1 MTDLALPAASPVT
14 PAHSVLRRFLSLAL
28 IHGVLI
34 AGAIFMLAP
43 FIWMLVTSIKPP
55 AEIFSAEISL
65 WPKQFYGVENF
76 SFAMEKAP
84 LLRFALNGVIL
95 CGGILIVQLLVAIP
109 CAYAIAK
116 LKFRAARLMMVL
128 VMLGLLVPIHATA
141 LPLYVAFDRLAVL
154 NSYTAL
160 VAPFSIS
167 VFAIFLF
174 LQFFRAIPDDLIHA
188 ARLDGMSEIGIVA
201 RVVVPNAWPA
211 ITAFA
216 IFSVVAHWND
226 LFWPLVV
233 VTNQNYAT
241 PPLGLL
247 YFRAAEAGDDY
258 GALMAATLI
267 ITLPLVAAFLVAQKR
282 FVEGITMT
290 GLKG

>member
-1 MTDLALPAASPVT
+1 MNASAFTLGRAVRLSILIFGAVIFLAPYVFMISTAGKAQSDIF
-14 PAHSVLRRFLSLAL
+14 SSSLSLIPQHWSYVQNFAKALTRVSMTQLLFNGVAVCAL
-28 IHGVLI
+28 IFVFQVMI
-34 AGAIFMLAP
+34 
-43 FIWMLVTSIKPP
+43 
-55 AEIFSAEISL
+55 
-65 WPKQFYGVENF
+65 
-76 SFAMEKAP
+76 
-84 LLRFALNGVIL
+84 
-95 CGGILIVQLLVAIP
+95 AIP
-109 CAYAIAK
+109 CAYAMAK

-141 LPLYVAFDRLAVL
+141 LPLYVAFDRMAVL
-154 NSYTAL
+154 NSYFAL
-160 VAPFSIS
+160 VAPFTIS
-167 VFAIFLF
+167 VFGIFLF

-188 ARLDGMSEIGIVA
+188 ARLDGMSELGIIG
-201 RVVVPNAWPA
+201 RVIVPNAWPA

-226 LFWPLVV
+226 LYWPLIVV
-233 VTNQNYAT
+233 SNQTYAT

-267 ITLPLVAAFLVAQKR
+267 ITTPLVAAFLLAQKR

>member
-1 MTDLALPAASPVT
+1 MTQTFNLGRAIRLT
-14 PAHSVLRRFLSLAL
+14 LLSLGAL
-28 IHGVLI
+28 IFL
-34 AGAIFMLAP
+34 APYIFMISTAGKAQ
-43 FIWMLVTSIKPP
+43 S
-55 AEIFSAEISL
+55 EIFTSSL
-65 WPKQFYGVENF
+65 SLIPTQFFYLENF
-76 SFAMEKAP
+76 AKAFGRVSMGQ
-84 LLRFALNGVIL
+84 LLWNGVIV
-95 CGGILIVQLLVAIP
+95 CGLIFVIQVIIAIP
-109 CAYAIAK
+109 CAYAMAK
-116 LKFRAARLMMVL
+116 LKFGAARLLMAL
-128 VMLGLLVPIHATA
+128 VMLGLLVPIHATS
-141 LPLYVAFDRLAVL
+141 LPLYVAFDSAALL

-174 LQFFRAIPDDLIHA
+174 LQFFRAMPDDLIHA
-188 ARLDGMSEIGIVA
+188 ARLDGMSELGIVM
-201 RVVVPNAWPA
+201 RVIVPNAWPA

-226 LFWPLVV
+226 LYWPLIVV
-233 VTNQNYAT
+233 SNQAYAT

-247 YFRAAEAGDDY
+247 FFRAAEAGDDY

-267 ITLPLVAAFLVAQKR
+267 ITLPLVAAFLLAQKR

>member
-1 MTDLALPAASPVT
+1 MNASAFTLARAVRLSILIFGAAIFLAPYVFMIST
-14 PAHSVLRRFLSLAL
+14 AGKAQSDIFSSSLSLIPQHWSYIQNFAKALTRVSMTRLLFNGVAVCAL
-28 IHGVLI
+28 IFGFQVMI
-34 AGAIFMLAP
+34 
-43 FIWMLVTSIKPP
+43 
-55 AEIFSAEISL
+55 
-65 WPKQFYGVENF
+65 
-76 SFAMEKAP
+76 
-84 LLRFALNGVIL
+84 
-95 CGGILIVQLLVAIP
+95 AIP
-109 CAYAIAK
+109 CAYAMAK
-116 LKFRAARLMMVL
+116 LKFRAAKLMMVL

-141 LPLYVAFDRLAVL
+141 LPLYVAFDRMAVL
-154 NSYTAL
+154 NSYFAL
-160 VAPFSIS
+160 VAPFTIS
-167 VFAIFLF
+167 VFGIFLF

-188 ARLDGMSEIGIVA
+188 ARLDGMSELGIIG
-201 RVVVPNAWPA
+201 RVIVPNAWPA

-226 LFWPLVV
+226 LYWPLIVV
-233 VTNQNYAT
+233 SNQAYAT

-267 ITLPLVAAFLVAQKR
+267 ITTPLVAAFLLAQKR

>member
-1 MTDLALPAASPVT
+1 MNAQTFTLGRAIRLIVLSFGALIFLAPYIVMISTAGKAQSDIF
-14 PAHSVLRRFLSLAL
+14 SSSLSLIPQHWSYIANFTKALTRVSMTTLLWNGVVVCAL
-28 IHGVLI
+28 IFVFQVMI
-34 AGAIFMLAP
+34 
-43 FIWMLVTSIKPP
+43 
-55 AEIFSAEISL
+55 
-65 WPKQFYGVENF
+65 
-76 SFAMEKAP
+76 
-84 LLRFALNGVIL
+84 
-95 CGGILIVQLLVAIP
+95 AIP
-109 CAYAIAK
+109 CAYAMAK

-141 LPLYVAFDRLAVL
+141 LPLYVAFDRMTVL
-154 NSYTAL
+154 NSYFAL
-160 VAPFSIS
+160 VAPFTIS
-167 VFAIFLF
+167 VFGIFLF

-188 ARLDGMSEIGIVA
+188 ARLDGMSELAIIG
-201 RVVVPNAWPA
+201 RVIVPNAWPA

-226 LFWPLVV
+226 LYWPLI
-233 VTNQNYAT
+233 VTSNQAYAT

-267 ITLPLVAAFLVAQKR
+267 ITFPLVAAFLLAQKR

>member
-1 MTDLALPAASPVT
+1 MMMTDRFTPGRAVRLALLT
-14 PAHSVLRRFLSLAL
+14 L
-28 IHGVLI
+28 
-34 AGAIFMLAP
+34 GAIVFLAP
-43 FIWMLVTSIKPP
+43 YIFMISTAGKARS
-55 AEIFSAEISL
+55 EIFSSSL
-65 WPKQFYGVENF
+65 NLIPQTWSYAENF
-76 SFAMEKAP
+76 AKAFGRVSMGG
-84 LLRFALNGVIL
+84 LLLNGVIV
-95 CGGILIVQLLVAIP
+95 CGLILVVQVLVAIP
-109 CAYAIAK
+109 CAYAMAK
-116 LKFRAARLMMVL
+116 LSFGAARLMMAL

-141 LPLYVAFDRLAVL
+141 LPLYVAFDRLSVL
-154 NSYTAL
+154 NSYFAL

-174 LQFFRAIPDDLIHA
+174 LQFFRGIPDDLIHA
-188 ARLDGMSEIGIVA
+188 ARLDGMSEAGIVA

-226 LFWPLVV
+226 LFWPLIV
-233 VTNQNYAT
+233 VTNQAYAT

-267 ITLPLVAAFLVAQKR
+267 ITLPLVLAFLLAQKR

>member
-1 MTDLALPAASPVT
+1 MITTS
-14 PAHSVLRRFLSLAL
+14 LSLGRIMRLAVLSLGAL
-28 IHGVLI
+28 IFF
-34 AGAIFMLAP
+34 APYIFMISTAGKAQ
-43 FIWMLVTSIKPP
+43 S
-55 AEIFSAEISL
+55 EIFSSSL
-65 WPKQFYGVENF
+65 SLIPQQWSYIENF
-76 SFAMEKAP
+76 SKALSRVSMWT
-84 LLRFALNGVIL
+84 LLMNGVIV
-95 CGGILIVQLLVAIP
+95 CALIFVVQVVVAIP
-109 CAYAIAK
+109 CAYAMAK
-116 LKFRAARLMMVL
+116 LKFRAARTMMVL
-128 VMLGLLVPIHATA
+128 VMIGLLVPIHATA
-141 LPLYVAFDRLAVL
+141 LPLYVAFDRLSVL
-154 NSYTAL
+154 NSYLAL

-174 LQFFRAIPDDLIHA
+174 LQFFRAIPDDLIQA
-188 ARLDGMSEIGIVA
+188 ARLDGISEGGIVA

-226 LFWPLVV
+226 LFWPLIV
-233 VTNQNYAT
+233 VTNQDYAT

-267 ITLPLVAAFLVAQKR
+267 ITLPLVTAFLLAQKR

>member
-1 MTDLALPAASPVT
+1 MNAQTFTLGRAVRL
-14 PAHSVLRRFLSLAL
+14 SVLIFGAAIFLAPYVFMISTAGKAQSDIFSSSLSLIPQHWSYVQNFTKALARVSMTRLLFNGVAVCAL
-28 IHGVLI
+28 IFVFQVMI
-34 AGAIFMLAP
+34 
-43 FIWMLVTSIKPP
+43 
-55 AEIFSAEISL
+55 
-65 WPKQFYGVENF
+65 
-76 SFAMEKAP
+76 
-84 LLRFALNGVIL
+84 
-95 CGGILIVQLLVAIP
+95 AIP
-109 CAYAIAK
+109 CAYAMAK

-154 NSYTAL
+154 NSYFAL
-160 VAPFSIS
+160 VAPFTIS
-167 VFAIFLF
+167 VFGIFLF

-188 ARLDGMSEIGIVA
+188 ARLDGMSELGIIG
-201 RVVVPNAWPA
+201 RVIVPNAWPA
-211 ITAFA
+211 VTAFA

-226 LFWPLVV
+226 LYWPLIVV
-233 VTNQNYAT
+233 SNQTYAT

-267 ITLPLVAAFLVAQKR
+267 ITTPLVAAFLLAQKR

>member
-1 MTDLALPAASPVT
+1 MMTQTMTFGRLFRLM
-14 PAHSVLRRFLSLAL
+14 LLSLGAL
-28 IHGVLI
+28 IFL
-34 AGAIFMLAP
+34 APYIFMISTAGKGQ
-43 FIWMLVTSIKPP
+43 S
-55 AEIFSAEISL
+55 EIFSSSL
-65 WPKQFYGVENF
+65 SLIPEKWAYVENF
-76 SFAMEKAP
+76 TKAMTRVSMQT
-84 LLRFALNGVIL
+84 LLLNGVIV
-95 CGGILIVQLLVAIP
+95 CGLILVIQVLVAVP
-109 CAYAIAK
+109 CAYAMAK
-116 LKFRAARLMMVL
+116 LKFRAARFMMAL

-141 LPLYVAFDRLAVL
+141 LPLYVAFDRMSIL
-154 NSYTAL
+154 NSYLAL

-174 LQFFRAIPDDLIHA
+174 LQFFRAMPDDLIHA
-188 ARLDGMSEIGIVA
+188 ARLDGMSEGGIVA
-201 RVVVPNAWPA
+201 RVIVPNAWPA
-211 ITAFA
+211 VTAFA

-226 LFWPLVV
+226 LFWPLIV
-233 VTNQNYAT
+233 VTNQTYAT

-267 ITLPLVAAFLVAQKR
+267 ITLPLVVAFLLAQRR

>member
-1 MTDLALPAASPVT
+1 MTNDALSLGRILRL
-14 PAHSVLRRFLSLAL
+14 SVLTIGAIVFLAPYIFMISTAGKAQSDIFSSSLSL
-28 IHGVLI
+28 I
-34 AGAIFMLAP
+34 P
-43 FIWMLVTSIKPP
+43 QTW
-55 AEIFSAEISL
+55 
-65 WPKQFYGVENF
+65 FYVENF
-76 SFAMEKAP
+76 SKALSRVSMVS
-84 LLRFALNGVIL
+84 LLLNGVVV
-95 CGGILIVQLLVAIP
+95 CGLILIVQVVVAIP
-109 CAYAIAK
+109 CAYAMAK
-116 LKFRAARLMMVL
+116 LSFRAARLMMAL

-141 LPLYVAFDRLAVL
+141 LPLYVAFDRMSVL
-154 NSYTAL
+154 NSYFAL

-174 LQFFRAIPDDLIHA
+174 LQFFRGIPDDLIHA
-188 ARLDGMSEIGIVA
+188 ARLDGMSETGIVM
-201 RVVVPNAWPA
+201 RVIVPNAWPA
-211 ITAFA
+211 ITAFS

-226 LFWPLVV
+226 LFWPLIV
-233 VTNQNYAT
+233 VTNQAYAT

-267 ITLPLVAAFLVAQKR
+267 ITLPLVLAFLLAQKR

>member
-1 MTDLALPAASPVT
+1 MTTNAPSVARIVRLAV
-14 PAHSVLRRFLSLAL
+14 LSLGSLLFLAPY
-28 IHGVLI
+28 
-34 AGAIFMLAP
+34 IFMVSTAGKAQ
-43 FIWMLVTSIKPP
+43 S
-55 AEIFSAEISL
+55 EIFSSSL
-65 WPKQFYGVENF
+65 SLIPQQWSYVENF
-76 SFAMEKAP
+76 SKALSRVSMST
-84 LLRFALNGVIL
+84 LLFNGVIV
-95 CGGILIVQLLVAIP
+95 CALIFVIQIVVAIP
-109 CAYAIAK
+109 CAYAMAK
-116 LKFRAARLMMVL
+116 LKFRAARTMMVL

-141 LPLYVAFDRLAVL
+141 LPIYVAFDRLSVL

-174 LQFFRAIPDDLIHA
+174 LQFFRAMPDDLIHA
-188 ARLDGMSEIGIVA
+188 ARLDGMSEAGIVA
-201 RVVVPNAWPA
+201 RVIVPNAWPA

-226 LFWPLVV
+226 LFWPLIV
-233 VTNQNYAT
+233 VTNQDYAT

-267 ITLPLVAAFLVAQKR
+267 ITLPLVTAFLLAQKR

>member
-1 MTDLALPAASPVT
+1 MMTDRFAPGRVHPLAHLAHGANVFQDPNNFIIST
-14 PAHSVLRRFLSLAL
+14 PRKAQS
-28 IHGVLI
+28 
-34 AGAIFMLAP
+34 
-43 FIWMLVTSIKPP
+43 
-55 AEIFSAEISL
+55 EIFSSSL
-65 WPKQFYGVENF
+65 NLIPQTWSYPENF
-76 SFAMEKAP
+76 AKAYAR
-84 LLRFALNGVIL
+84 LTMGGLQMNGVIVCAL
-95 CGGILIVQLLVAIP
+95 ILVVQILVAIP
-109 CAYAIAK
+109 CAYAMAK
-116 LKFRAARLMMVL
+116 LSFRAARLMMAL

-141 LPLYVAFDRLAVL
+141 LPLYVAFDRLSVL
-154 NSYTAL
+154 NSYFAL

-174 LQFFRAIPDDLIHA
+174 LQFFRGIPDDLIHA
-188 ARLDGMSEIGIVA
+188 ARLDGMSEAGIVA

-211 ITAFA
+211 ITAFS

-226 LFWPLVV
+226 LFWPLIV

-267 ITLPLVAAFLVAQKR
+267 ITLPLVLAFLLAQKR

>member
-1 MTDLALPAASPVT
+1 MTANLSFGRI
-14 PAHSVLRRFLSLAL
+14 LRFTLLSLGAL
-28 IHGVLI
+28 IFL
-34 AGAIFMLAP
+34 APYIFMISTAGKAQ
-43 FIWMLVTSIKPP
+43 S
-55 AEIFSAEISL
+55 EIFSSSL
-65 WPKQFYGVENF
+65 SLIPEQWSYVENF
-76 SFAMEKAP
+76 TKALSRVSMP
-84 LLRFALNGVIL
+84 TLLMNGVIV
-95 CGGILIVQLLVAIP
+95 CAMIFVVQIVVAIP
-109 CAYAIAK
+109 CAYAMAK

-188 ARLDGMSEIGIVA
+188 ARLDGMSETGIVA

-233 VTNQNYAT
+233 VTNQHYAT

-267 ITLPLVAAFLVAQKR
+267 ITFPLVAAFLVAQKR

>member
-1 MTDLALPAASPVT
+1 MNATTFPV
-14 PAHSVLRRFLSLAL
+14 ARIIRLSILSLGAL
-28 IHGVLI
+28 VFLAPYIFMISTAGKAQSDIFTSSLSLVPQQWFYVQNFTKALLRVSMGNLLFNGVVVCVLI
-34 AGAIFMLAP
+34 LVIQVAI
-43 FIWMLVTSIKPP
+43 
-55 AEIFSAEISL
+55 
-65 WPKQFYGVENF
+65 
-76 SFAMEKAP
+76 
-84 LLRFALNGVIL
+84 
-95 CGGILIVQLLVAIP
+95 AIP
-109 CAYAIAK
+109 CAYAMAK
-116 LKFRAARLMMVL
+116 LKFRAARAMMML

-141 LPLYVAFDRLAVL
+141 LPLYVAFDKVAGL
-154 NSYTAL
+154 NSYFAL
-160 VAPFSIS
+160 VAPFTIS
-167 VFAIFLF
+167 VFGIFLF
-174 LQFFRAIPDDLIHA
+174 LQFFRSMPDDLIHA
-188 ARLDGMSEIGIVA
+188 ARLDGMTEAGIIV

-226 LFWPLVV
+226 LYWPLIVIS
-233 VTNQNYAT
+233 NQAYAT

-267 ITLPLVAAFLVAQKR
+267 ITFPLVAAFLLAQKR